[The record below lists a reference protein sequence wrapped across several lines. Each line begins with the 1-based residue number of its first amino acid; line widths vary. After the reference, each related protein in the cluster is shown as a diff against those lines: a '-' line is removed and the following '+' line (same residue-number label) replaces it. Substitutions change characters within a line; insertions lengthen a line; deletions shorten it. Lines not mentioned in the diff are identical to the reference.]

1 MTIIDLPVPLMM
13 VEQVLSGR
21 RGADPAWILC
31 FQIGYTFLRLKPGVS
46 FLLESLL
53 PFGRPNSKLSSPM
66 SILVALMSF
75 VLLLIHMPSTELH
88 GSKRTV
94 SEDTSISKWLVL
106 PDVV

>member
-21 RGADPAWILC
+21 RGADPWILY
-31 FQIGYTFLRLKPGVS
+31 FPADYTFLRLNPGVS
-46 FLLESLL
+46 FLLESSL
-53 PFGRPNSKLSSPM
+53 PFGRPNSKLSPPM

-75 VLLLIHMPSTELH
+75 VLLLIRMPSMELY